1 MAYFKKMNN
10 NPRYSALEK
19 IPSRK
24 SELKIQETKSS
35 EIFGELVFTKETM
48 LQYLPENI
56 VEMIHSPESGPIK
69 RETAN
74 LVANAMKTWAM
85 SKGATHYTH
94 WFQPLTG
101 LTAEKHD
108 SFFDLENGKPIE
120 KFSGSNLVQQEP
132 DASSFPSGGI
142 RSTFEARGY
151 TAWDVTSPAFIVGT
165 TLCIPSLFISYTGE
179 TLDYKTPLLRTIH
192 AIDKAATQVCQLL
205 DKSIESVNVT
215 LGPEQEYFLVDE
227 ALYYARPDL
236 IMTGRTL
243 IGAAPARGQQLEDH
257 YFGTIPNR
265 VMNFMMEVEKECLKL
280 GIPIRTRHNEVA
292 PGQYECAP
300 LFESLNIANDHNLL
314 MMDIMEKVA
323 KKHHLKVL
331 FHEKPFAGVNGSG
344 KHNNWSLGTNTGK
357 NLLSPGRTQRDNL
370 MFLIFLINTIKAIH
384 KNADLLRSSIA
395 SASNDH
401 RLGANEA
408 PPAIISVF
416 LGSHLDYILN
426 QLGNASLDNIEFVFK
441 SEIKLGIQK
450 IPEIM
455 KDNTDRNRTSP
466 FAFTGNKF
474 EFRAVGASANCAVGM
489 IILNTIVANQLNA
502 FYEEVCKLT
511 DNGTQKEVAILTI
524 LKRYVTESKNI
535 RFEGNNYSEEWKQ
548 EAAKRGLNN
557 ITKTPKAL
565 YAIISKNS
573 IEEFTKLGI
582 LTEHE
587 LHARFEIRTE
597 TYIKKI
603 QIESKVLEELI
614 HQYVLPAAFNYQKLI
629 AETVENLID
638 IGFHKDEYQ
647 VQFELLKEITFHTN
661 EIHKN
666 LKFMKSEWENA
677 GKIENL
683 GEKASYIAENITPY
697 FDIIRKHSDTL
708 EGIIP
713 DDLWKLPKYRELLF
727 IK

>member
-1 MAYFKKMNN
+1 MNN
-10 NPRYSALEK
+10 NPRYLALD
-19 IPSRK
+19 
-24 SELKIQETKSS
+24 KIQSRDWELQISETKGS
-35 EIFGELVFTKETM
+35 EIFGELVFTKEVM
-48 LQYLPENI
+48 LEYLPENI
-56 VEMIHSPESGPIK
+56 VEIIFSRETGQIK

-74 LVANAMKTWAM
+74 LVANAMKTWAI

-108 SFFDLENGKPIE
+108 SFFDLDKGKPID

-179 TLDYKTPLLRTIH
+179 TLDYKTPLIRTIH

-227 ALYYARPDL
+227 ALYYSRPDL

-265 VMNFMMEVEKECLKL
+265 VMNFMMELEKECLRL

-314 MMDIMEKVA
+314 MMDIMEKIA

-344 KHNNWSLGTNTGK
+344 KHNNWSLSTNTGK

-370 MFLIFLINTIKAIH
+370 IFLIFLINTIKAIH

-416 LGSHLDYILN
+416 LGSHLDFILN
-426 QLGNASLDNIEFVFK
+426 QLENATIENIEFVFK

-450 IPEIM
+450 MPEIM

-474 EFRAVGASANCAVGM
+474 EFRAVGSSANCAPGM
-489 IILNTIVANQLNA
+489 IILNTIVANQLNN
-502 FYEEVCKLT
+502 FYEEVSKLLEK
-511 DNGTQKEVAILTI
+511 DTQKEVAILTI
-524 LKRYVTESKNI
+524 LKQYITESKNI

-565 YAIISKNS
+565 EAIISKSS
-573 IEEFTKLGI
+573 IDEFTKLGI

-587 LHARFEIRTE
+587 LHARYEIRTE

-603 QIESKVLEELI
+603 QIESKVLEDLI
-614 HQYVLPAAFNYQKLI
+614 YQYVLPSTFQYQKLI
-629 AETVENLID
+629 SETIENLID

-647 VQFELLKEITFHTN
+647 VQFELLKELNYHSN
-661 EIHKN
+661 EIYKN
-666 LKFMKSEWENA
+666 LKAMKSEWSQLET
-677 GKIENL
+677 ISEL
-683 GEKASYIAENITPY
+683 GQKAVYIAENITPY
-697 FDIIRKHSDTL
+697 FDTIRKHADTL
-708 EGIIP
+708 ETLIP
-713 DDLWKLPKYRELLF
+713 DDLWNLPKYRELLF

>member
-1 MAYFKKMNN
+1 MGKNL
-10 NPRYSALEK
+10 RYLALEK
-19 IPSRK
+19 IQSREWQASPST
-24 SELKIQETKSS
+24 TKSS
-35 EIFGELVFTKETM
+35 EIFGELVFSKEVM
-48 LQYLPENI
+48 LQYLPEAV
-56 VEMIHSPESGPIK
+56 VEMLYSKDSGPIK

-74 LVANAMKTWAM
+74 LVANAMKTWAI

-108 SFFDLENGKPIE
+108 AFFDLENGKPIE

-215 LGPEQEYFLVDE
+215 LGPEQEYFLIDE
-227 ALYYARPDL
+227 ALFYARPDL
-236 IMTGRTL
+236 VMTGRTL
-243 IGAAPARGQQLEDH
+243 IGSAPARGQQLEDH

-265 VMNFMMEVEKECLKL
+265 VMSFMMEVERECLKL
-280 GIPIRTRHNEVA
+280 GIPVRTRHNEVA

-300 LFESLNIANDHNLL
+300 IFESLNVANDHNLL
-314 MMDIMEKVA
+314 MMVIMEKVA

-344 KHNNWSLGTNTGK
+344 KHNNWSLVTNTGK
-357 NLLSPGRTQRDNL
+357 NLLSPGKTQRDNL
-370 MFLIFLINTIKAIH
+370 MFLIFLVNTIKAIY
-384 KNADLLRSSIA
+384 KNADLLRSSVA

-416 LGSHLDYILN
+416 LGSHLDNILN
-426 QLGNASLDNIEFVFK
+426 QLENASLENIEFVFK

-474 EFRAVGASANCAVGM
+474 EFRAVGASANCAIGM
-489 IILNTIVANQLNA
+489 VILNTIVANQLNA
-502 FYEEVCKLT
+502 FYEEVTSLLDK
-511 DNGTQKEVAILTI
+511 GTPKETAILTV
-524 LKRYVTESKNI
+524 LKKYISESKNI

-548 EAAKRGLNN
+548 EAARRGLNN
-557 ITKTPKAL
+557 ITKTPQAL
-565 YAIISKNS
+565 KAIISENS
-573 IEEFTKLGI
+573 IQEFTQLGI
-582 LTEHE
+582 LTVHE
-587 LHARFEIRTE
+587 LHARYEIRTE

-603 QIESKVLEELI
+603 TIESKVLEELI
-614 HQYVLPAAFNYQKLI
+614 HQYVLPAALEYQKLI
-629 AETVENLID
+629 SETIGNLIQL
-638 IGFHKDEYQ
+638 GHHKDDYQ
-647 VQFELLKEITFHTN
+647 LQTDLLKEINYHIN

-666 LKFMKSEWENA
+666 LKNMKSEWNEIQ
-677 GKIENL
+677 KLIDL
-683 GEKASYIAENITPY
+683 GQKATFIAENITPY
-697 FDIIRKHSDTL
+697 FDVIRKHADAL
-708 EGIIP
+708 ESILP
-713 DDLWKLPKYRELLF
+713 DDFWKLPKYRELLF